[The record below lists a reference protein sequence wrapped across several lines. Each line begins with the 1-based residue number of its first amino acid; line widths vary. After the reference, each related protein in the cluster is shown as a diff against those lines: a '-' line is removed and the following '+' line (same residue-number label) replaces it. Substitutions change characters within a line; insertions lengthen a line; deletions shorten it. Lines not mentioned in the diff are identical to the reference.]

1 MEDAEYAVIAFGGGA
16 RTAYEAVDMARREG
30 LKVGLM
36 RPITIWPL
44 ADRQI
49 KELASK
55 VKGILVHELN
65 YGQYVLEVERV
76 VAGQV
81 PVALY
86 AKYDNE
92 PATPLSCWLRSKRP
106 WPKKERRFD
115 YEHGS
120 NDR

>member
-1 MEDAEYAVIAFGGGA
+1 
-16 RTAYEAVDMARREG
+16 
-30 LKVGLM
+30 M

-81 PVALY
+81 PGCAVRKIRQRTGY
-86 AKYDNE
+86 
-92 PATPLSCWLRSKRP
+92 PRSAA
-106 WPKKERRFD
+106 
-115 YEHGS
+115 G
-120 NDR
+120 

>member
-1 MEDAEYAVIAFGGGA
+1 MQLSPSAAVPAPLTKLSIWHAGK
-16 RTAYEAVDMARREG
+16 VS
-30 LKVGLM
+30 KVGLM

-92 PATPLSCWLRSKRP
+92 PATPAQLLAEI
-106 WPKKERRFD
+106 KKAMA
-115 YEHGS
+115 
-120 NDR
+120 

>member
-1 MEDAEYAVIAFGGGA
+1 MVPPGRHTRTSSSAIAMNSSTTPSTKLNWGIQIG
-16 RTAYEAVDMARREG
+16 
-30 LKVGLM
+30 
-36 RPITIWPL
+36 ITIWPL

-92 PATPLSCWLRSKRP
+92 PATPAQLLAEI
-106 WPKKERRFD
+106 KKAMA
-115 YEHGS
+115 
-120 NDR
+120 